1 MPILSTYRKVVNF
14 FKKTPGASVRAAAA
28 ELEMSKSSVHRQ
40 QQAQERRQQYP
51 ESYLW
56 DSQEGYDFLCRLV
69 IASLYHFGFEKGIG
83 ADSLSRFFHA
93 LHIQSHIAVSP
104 SKLRDFLAR
113 MEDQTLEFEDDC
125 QERVK
130 NLDVIPQI
138 VAGADETFFE
148 RMILVL
154 MDLSSGFIFMEVF
167 SAKRTYDQWMSLLRP
182 HLLAWPVE
190 IKQVVSDQ
198 AKALIKLAADGFEC
212 LHVPDLFHATQEVVK
227 AMGLSFAQQLK
238 QAGDEIDPL
247 RESIQTLNKEITW
260 LPSQHYT
267 QAFQPRQTILCGV
280 LKKYRLIEE
289 GQNHYRQL
297 LLDLSKQVH
306 PFSVDDSAMQ
316 SSAQVLSALQQTLQ
330 ALKDLKNRFGI
341 PDASDRLGKCERQ
354 LEAIAAGIDFWWAW
368 VDASLLGESLNAE
381 ADEWVRT
388 VLLPWLY
395 WQAQRARTDHADLR
409 RLYQRL
415 AQQAHDAFNAHDYTQ
430 QLGANDLTQWRQW
443 AQERV
448 KTFQRASSAVEGRN
462 GYLAQ
467 VYHTRRGL
475 SDKRLKVLTIIHNF
489 GLKRPDGTT
498 AAQRLY
504 RIEFPDLLEHLI
516 QSADPLPASRRSK
529 KGARV
534 IS

>member
-14 FKKTPGASVRAAAA
+14 FQQTPRASVRSAAA
-28 ELEMSKSSVHRQ
+28 ELEMSKSSVHRHY
-40 QQAQERRQQYP
+40 QAQERRQQYP
-51 ESYLW
+51 ESHLW

-69 IASLYHFGFEKGIG
+69 AAALYCFGFEKGIG
-83 ADSLSRFFHA
+83 AESLSRFFYA

-104 SKLRDFLAR
+104 SVLRNRLAR
-113 MEDQTLEFEDDC
+113 MEDQTLEFEEQC
-125 QERVK
+125 QETVK
-130 NLDVIPQI
+130 DLDVIPQI

-154 MDLSSGFIFMEVF
+154 MDLASNFIFMEVF
-167 SAKRTYDQWMSLLRP
+167 STKRTYDQWMTLLRP

-212 LHVPDLFHATQEVVK
+212 LHVPDLFHATQEVAK
-227 AMGLSFAQQLK
+227 AMGPFFARQVK
-238 QAGDEIDPL
+238 QADDEIDKL
-247 RESIQTLNKEITW
+247 KEHIQTLQEQITG
-260 LPSQHYT
+260 LPIKYDKLE
-267 QAFQPRQTILCGV
+267 FQPRQRTWFEAQKQHQVI
-280 LKKYRLIEE
+280 KE
-289 GQNHYRQL
+289 GQNHYRKL
-297 LLDLSKQVH
+297 LLELSKHVH
-306 PFSVDDSAMQ
+306 PFSLDDSTIQ
-316 SSAQVLSALQQTLQ
+316 SSAQVLDALQQTVQ

-341 PDASDRLGKCERQ
+341 QDASDRLGKCERQ

-368 VDASLLGESLNAE
+368 VDASLLGKSLSVE

-388 VLLPWLY
+388 ALLPWLY
-395 WQAQRARTDHADLR
+395 WQAQRARTDHPDLK
-409 RLYQRL
+409 RLYKLL
-415 AQQAHDAFNAHDYTQ
+415 AEQAHDAFNVHDYTQ
-430 QLGANDLTQWRQW
+430 QLGEDDLTQWRQW
-443 AQERV
+443 AQERI

-504 RIEFPDLLEHLI
+504 RIEFPDLLEYLI
-516 QSADPLPASRRSK
+516 RSADPLSASRRSK
-529 KGARV
+529 KGIRV
-534 IS
+534 MS